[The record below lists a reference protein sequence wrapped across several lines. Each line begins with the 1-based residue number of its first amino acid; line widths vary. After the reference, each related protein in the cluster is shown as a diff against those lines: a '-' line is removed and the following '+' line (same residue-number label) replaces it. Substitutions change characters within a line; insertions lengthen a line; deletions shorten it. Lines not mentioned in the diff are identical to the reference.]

1 MRDLL
6 DRLGCVIQLGV
17 GVGAFALLVTCTA
30 LPLWA
35 SVGIAGVASFVGT
48 WLLVAVVGGVLDAL
62 G

>member
-17 GVGAFALLVTCTA
+17 GVGAFALLVTSTA

-35 SVGIAGVASFVGT
+35 SVGIGGAASFVGT